1 MFYYCHYLIEK
12 FLFKDRIIKLD
23 EKLRE
28 YCENIVGLPDNWDE
42 EGSKAITIE
51 SWNHTT
57 ALLRKILYDLWYNG
71 FDVSIPLV
79 LPNTDGSFDIVWETE
94 EFQLLLTIPANIKEL
109 VHIYGEKSGQPEYEL
124 EVRINYELVQGVIVE
139 WMKKIL

>member
-1 MFYYCHYLIEK
+1 MVDLVFKDYLI
-12 FLFKDRIIKLD
+12 RLD
-23 EKLRE
+23 EKLSE
-28 YCENIVGLPDNWDE
+28 YCENVVGLPENWNG
-42 EGSKAITIE
+42 EGSKAITIL

-57 ALLRKILYDLWYNG
+57 ALLRKILYELWYNE

-79 LPNTDGSFDIVWETE
+79 LPNTDGSFDIDWEAE
-94 EFQLLLTIPANIKEL
+94 EFKLLLNVPADIKKL